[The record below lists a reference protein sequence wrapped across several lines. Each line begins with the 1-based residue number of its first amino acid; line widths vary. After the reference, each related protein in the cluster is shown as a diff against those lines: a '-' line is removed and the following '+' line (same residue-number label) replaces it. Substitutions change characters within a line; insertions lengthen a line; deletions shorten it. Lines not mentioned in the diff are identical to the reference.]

1 MQRIPPGQRW
11 GIAEGL
17 VGHSADVSD
26 TNLTLM
32 VWYGIE
38 PLVAVDA
45 AAAAALAGQSRIPR
59 IRRFLARRITLESDQ
74 VTGRAGQAARGL
86 DALVQ
91 LLLESSDPAVQ
102 ADVLLGIRDA
112 PKGRRNLAM
121 PREWPSLA
129 GKLAHI
135 PKVRNQALAIGLA
148 FGDGAAE
155 RALRAIMMDR
165 SADSESRAEAIQ
177 SLAEN
182 APREVVAPL
191 TKLLEDPAVR
201 GAAIRA
207 LAAFDDPTIPRR
219 VVDRYNQLTEAE
231 RADAVSTLASRPG
244 YARLLLASVR
254 DGLIPARDVSP
265 FIARQLQ
272 GFGIKDI
279 SDELAK
285 VWGGVRPS
293 SQEKRT
299 VMVQYA
305 AALTRQKLGNAD
317 LKRGRSLYSRTCAQC
332 HRLFGEG
339 ADVGPDLT
347 GSNRKNIDY
356 ILENVVDPNAVVAR
370 DYKLNVIATKN
381 GRVISG
387 IIRERSDKALVIQT
401 ANELVTLPLE
411 EVDEQKESP
420 ASMMPEGIFEKLT
433 DDEVRD
439 LVAYLASD

>member
-1 MQRIPPGQRW
+1 MPP
-11 GIAEGL
+11 
-17 VGHSADVSD
+17 
-26 TNLTLM
+26 
-32 VWYGIE
+32 
-38 PLVAVDA
+38 
-45 AAAAALAGQSRIPR
+45 
-59 IRRFLARRITLESDQ
+59 
-74 VTGRAGQAARGL
+74 
-86 DALVQ
+86 
-91 LLLESSDPAVQ
+91 
-102 ADVLLGIRDA
+102 
-112 PKGRRNLAM
+112 
-121 PREWPSLA
+121 EWPSLA